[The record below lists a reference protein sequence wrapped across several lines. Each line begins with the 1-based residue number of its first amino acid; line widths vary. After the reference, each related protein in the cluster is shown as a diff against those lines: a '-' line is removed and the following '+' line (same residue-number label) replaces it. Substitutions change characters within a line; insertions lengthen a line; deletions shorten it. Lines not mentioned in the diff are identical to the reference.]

1 MRDVADTK
9 ARHAATVLHN
19 NWMNNRVSSL
29 LTWEYSHNPHTH
41 YCTTIM
47 SYLYISIPAAMK
59 PSLVISGHGFF
70 NVHIMVS
77 MRAVG
82 SKA

>member
-1 MRDVADTK
+1 MRAVAATK
-9 ARHAATVLHN
+9 ARQAATVLHN

-47 SYLYISIPAAMK
+47 SYLYICIPAAMK
-59 PSLVISGHGFF
+59 PSIIISGHGIFK
-70 NVHIMVS
+70 VPIMVL